1 MSVDGLMAFWME
13 IDRAY
18 LQRFREWHNCE
29 HAAERVSIPGFVS
42 GQRYAARERDDA
54 FLIFYE
60 TESTAVLGS
69 EAYQAALNRPTPWTK
84 ESLAHFRNP
93 ARTIYTLTETH
104 GAPPPVPAPYVASLR
119 FNLPGGGL
127 EELKGMLLRAPA
139 AADLVARVRLYAMDE
154 AISGIMTSERKIYG
168 GGPGKQQYLALY
180 EILRPFDELAGGT
193 LPERAALEAA
203 GLQDLFLDRF
213 WLEFAL
219 RAPGR

>member
-1 MSVDGLMAFWME
+1 MTADGLMAFWME
-13 IDRAY
+13 IDRDY

-29 HAAERVSIPGFVS
+29 HAFERVSVPGFLS
-42 GQRYAARERDDA
+42 GQRYGSLERDDA

-60 TESTAVLGS
+60 TETTAVLGS

-84 ESLAHFRNP
+84 ETLAHFRNP
-93 ARTIYTLTETH
+93 ARTIYSLAETH

-119 FNLPGGGL
+119 FNLSGGGL
-127 EELKGMLLRAPA
+127 DDLKDSLLRRPA
-139 AADLVARVRLYAMDE
+139 AADLVSRVRLYAMDE

-168 GGPGKQQYLALY
+168 GGPGKQQYLVLY
-180 EILRPFDELAGGT
+180 EILRPFAELAEGT
-193 LPERAALEAA
+193 LPERPALKAA